1 MCPFSRVHDLT
12 PGRRAPDA
20 RDSVAPHR
28 HDASAVRRERGIGDD
43 ARMLDTAQPRPGRER
58 NHPRPRLA
66 REHDR
71 RSSVRA
77 RDELVDDTGEPDGY
91 GVTARP
97 AGRRVERDQAR
108 AGDEDNRPAA
118 LEERGRPT
126 RDRTMRPQQLAG
138 VEPVEPR
145 NAVVA
150 DGEHSRP
157 CRIDVHPDHGMPG
170 RDDGAHARPIER
182 EPQRVLRPG
191 GRLDPRGLERELDP
205 ELGVAVEHGERARD
219 ELPGPRR
226 ASLVARLA
234 PLGEREDRERRHCR
248 EGDERAESEK
258 REPPVAAT
266 RVGARARDGALGV
279 VTALPPEHR
288 TREDVVEDLPAS
300 RLVRPE
306 DPVVGKDA
314 HDTTHVVIRAV
325 RELCE
330 VRRLVGDL
338 HARGGDKVLEE
349 QCRDVPLPGRQRLDR
364 PLEVVGH
371 DLCCAAEPGERRGPE
386 RRRATRRARRP
397 TAAASRAAGT
407 APRCRARG
415 RSRPACRGRR
425 GRTRCAPR
433 RRRRAR
439 RRPARPRSSRHPPR
453 ARSSARVASR
463 SPRALRRGRAGRAGG
478 RSRTGSGSRPSA
490 GRATR
495 ACPPAARAGR

>member
-1 MCPFSRVHDLT
+1 
-12 PGRRAPDA
+12 
-20 RDSVAPHR
+20 
-28 HDASAVRRERGIGDD
+28 
-43 ARMLDTAQPRPGRER
+43 
-58 NHPRPRLA
+58 
-66 REHDR
+66 
-71 RSSVRA
+71 
-77 RDELVDDTGEPDGY
+77 
-91 GVTARP
+91 
-97 AGRRVERDQAR
+97 
-108 AGDEDNRPAA
+108 
-118 LEERGRPT
+118 
-126 RDRTMRPQQLAG
+126 MRPQQRAG

-170 RDDGAHARPIER
+170 RDDGAYARPIER

-219 ELPGPRR
+219 ELAAPRR

-234 PLGEREDRERRHCR
+234 PLGEREDRKRRHCR

-314 HDTTHVVIRAV
+314 DDTTHVVIRAV

-330 VRRLVGDL
+330 VGRLVGDL
-338 HARGGDKVLEE
+338 HARGGDEVLEE
-349 QCRDVPLPGRQRLDR
+349 RCRDVLLPGRQRLDR
-364 PLEVVGH
+364 PLEVVRH
-371 DLCCAAEPGERRGPE
+371 DLCCASEPGERRGPE
-386 RRRATRRARRP
+386 RRRATRALDVPQPLHHELQVRRLD
-397 TAAASRAAGT
+397 AGRAAVRVLHAEAAGAELDAPGADAVEHVVDQRVLDPHGIPSSSLQRSSGFT
-407 APRCRARG
+407 IAARPATRSSRSSRRTFANRPGIAPFSRSSDASVSSRSESRTLTRSGPSTSRGEHLVEPVLPAVVGEVLLRLVEHEVDVADGLCTGGDVYEGARPRCLQPPRA
-415 RSRPACRGRR
+415 SPPAP
-425 GRTRCAPR
+425 A
-433 RRRRAR
+433 RAAHSNARR
-439 RRPARPRSSRHPPR
+439 RRPA
-453 ARSSARVASR
+453 AA
-463 SPRALRRGRAGRAGG
+463 
-478 RSRTGSGSRPSA
+478 SGSRRSA
-490 GRATR
+490 RATL
-495 ACPPAARAGR
+495 ARRSDDLPTPLGP